1 MAKKTQSA
9 RGQQAQTE
17 QPDQAESGNFPPD
30 SKAGSAHA
38 RAEPSGPEWTFA
50 RPSEDS
56 SFKQMCQELGRT
68 A

>member
-9 RGQQAQTE
+9 TGQQAQTE

-38 RAEPSGPEWTFA
+38 RAEPSGHEWTFV

-56 SFKQMCQELGRT
+56 FLWLRCQALGRT

>member
-9 RGQQAQTE
+9 TGQEVRVRNRTKL
-17 QPDQAESGNFPPD
+17 SRNFPPD

-38 RAEPSGPEWTFA
+38 RAEPSGHEWTFV
-50 RPSEDS
+50 RPSEDL
-56 SFKQMCQELGRT
+56 FFWQRCQVLGRT

>member
-1 MAKKTQSA
+1 MAKKRQSA
-9 RGQQAQTE
+9 TGQQAQTE

-38 RAEPSGPEWTFA
+38 RAEPSDHEWTSV
-50 RPSEDS
+50 RPSKDS
-56 SFKQMCQELGRT
+56 SFWQMCQALGRT

>member
-9 RGQQAQTE
+9 TGQQVRAE
-17 QPDQAESGNFPPD
+17 QPDQAEQKLS
-30 SKAGSAHA
+30 AGQQGGERHA
-38 RAEPSGPEWTFA
+38 RAEPSGHEWTFV

-56 SFKQMCQELGRT
+56 FFSQRCQALGRT